1 MSSVSFCLHDGLFWC
16 QIGEW
21 VKKKRQK
28 EKKTVFALRLFIY
41 YILSADLSGM

>member
-1 MSSVSFCLHDGLFWC
+1 MMVCFN
-16 QIGEW
+16 
-21 VKKKRQK
+21 VKLENELKKRQK